1 MKICFFDRCNLVY
14 LYGAIDNALSN
25 KYKFVHV
32 AYSQIEYDVLINEF
46 HIPST
51 RVVNFKKL
59 LSEYIS
65 KDYSEFDF
73 DNLDILIQE
82 STEQRFNMNLSIQVD
97 RGLKYKTYD
106 ESANLYAALY
116 SFWDEYFEK
125 ENPNI
130 VIHEMVSL
138 SINHICAVVAKMK
151 KILYVNEIQVPG
163 LFDTNLFFANYWGG
177 KPVYTKDID
186 ENIQSKVEKYVLDFN
201 NRKQNVLCGNMF
213 KTKTAKQYLFSAIK
227 RYFSLKMNSSKYTN
241 LVDYVE
247 NFIENDRSIIDKYR
261 NLKKYSQVRWDSF
274 DKTKKYYYYPF
285 HLEPEAAVF
294 FWGDGIYANQI
305 KLIQNIAASLPPNTY
320 LYVKDHPHN
329 IGYRN
334 YEDYLQLKQVNNIKV
349 LYAQESGYEIIK
361 HSKGVIT
368 INGSAG
374 FEALLM
380 NKPVFCFGNPYYEN
394 FNNVIKIKNIR
405 DLRSLLKK
413 QKPML
418 SNKNNFLHFFS
429 NVYEGNVAIYYRQ
442 KSSANENLKK
452 VIDSYDSYFSS
463 FGK

>member
-1 MKICFFDRCNLVY
+1 MKICFFDRCSLVY
-14 LYGAIDNALSN
+14 LYGAIDNALSC
-25 KYKFVHV
+25 KYDFVHV

-46 HIPST
+46 HIPAT

-59 LSEYIS
+59 LCEYIS
-65 KDYSEFDF
+65 KDYSGFDF
-73 DNLDILIQE
+73 DSLDFLIQE

-97 RGLKYKTYD
+97 RGLKYKTYE
-106 ESANLYAALY
+106 ESVNLYAALY
-116 SFWDEYFEK
+116 TLWNKYFEK
-125 ENPNI
+125 ENPDI

-151 KILYVNEIQVPG
+151 NILYVNEIQVPG
-163 LFDTNLFFANYWGG
+163 LFETNLFFANYWGG
-177 KPVYTKDID
+177 KPFYSRNID
-186 ENIQSKVEKYVLDFN
+186 ENIQEKVEKFISDFN

-213 KTKTAKQYLFSAIK
+213 KTNTANQYLFPAIK
-227 RYFSLKMNSSKYTN
+227 RYFSIKMNATKYTK
-241 LVDYVE
+241 LVDYID
-247 NFIENDRSIIDKYR
+247 NFIVNDKSIIDKYR
-261 NLKKYSQVRWDSF
+261 NLKHYSQIKWDSF
-274 DKTKKYYYYPF
+274 DKTKKYFYYPF

-334 YEDYLQLKQVNNIKV
+334 YEDYIQLKQVNNIKL

-361 HSKGVIT
+361 YSEGVIT

-380 NKPVFCFGNPYYEN
+380 NKPVYCFGNPYYEN
-394 FNNVIKIKNIR
+394 FNNVFKIRNVK
-405 DLRSLLKK
+405 DLRGELKQQKSL
-413 QKPML
+413 L

-429 NVYEGNVAIYYRQ
+429 NVYEGNVAIYYRE
-442 KSSANENLKK
+442 KSSTDENLKK
-452 VIDSYDSYFSS
+452 VINSYDSYFRS